1 MTRDQPTILQIV
13 PRLETGGAE
22 LSTVEIAQAVVRA
35 GGRALVLTEP
45 GGRLIARVAAAGG
58 ELMPFP
64 AATKDPIGMLVNAA
78 RMARLIRAESVDL
91 VHARSRAPAW
101 SALLAARRARVP
113 GVTTYHGA
121 YREGNAAKRL
131 YNGVMARGDL
141 VIANSNYTA
150 DLIAARYATP
160 RRRISVIHRGVDI
173 HAFDPARI
181 DAGRVAALR
190 AHWGVTPGTRI
201 VLHMARLTAWKG
213 QGVLIE
219 AAARLKAADK
229 LGGAVVVLA
238 GDAQGRDGY
247 AQELHAQVADAELGS
262 SVRFVG
268 HVEDAAAAFL
278 AAHVT
283 VVASIAPEAFGRAAI
298 EAAAMG
304 CPVIATAIGAP
315 PETVLAPPAV
325 AEGAATGWLVPP
337 SDATSLSE
345 RLALALALPAVVR
358 GAMGG
363 RGRAD
368 VVAHFTVEAMQR
380 QTLAVYDR
388 LLASTLEG
396 RFAAASAPV
405 SAPVSAPASAPA
417 VDARL

>member
-1 MTRDQPTILQIV
+1 VPRDRPTILQIV

-22 LSTVEIAQAVVRA
+22 LSTLEMAEAVVRA

-45 GGRLIARVAAAGG
+45 GGRLSARVAAVGG
-58 ELMPFP
+58 ELIPFP
-64 AATKDPIGMLVNAA
+64 AATKNPVGMLVNAA
-78 RMARLIRAESVDL
+78 RMTQLIRFESVDL

-113 GVTTYHGA
+113 FVTTYHGA
-121 YREGNAAKRL
+121 YREGNAAKRF

-141 VIANSNYTA
+141 VIANSSYTA
-150 DLIAARYATP
+150 DLIATRYATP
-160 RRRISVIHRGVDI
+160 RRRISVIHRGVDF

-181 DAGRVAALR
+181 EAGRVAALR
-190 AHWGVTPGTRI
+190 AHWGVTASTRV

-213 QGVLIE
+213 QSVLIQ
-219 AAARLKAADK
+219 AAARLKAANK

-238 GDAQGRDGY
+238 GDAQGRDAY

-268 HVEDAAAAFL
+268 HVEDAAAAFF

-283 VVASIAPEAFGRAAI
+283 VLASIEPEAFGRAAI

-345 RLALALALPAVVR
+345 RLAMALALPAEER
-358 GAMGG
+358 RAMGG
-363 RGRAD
+363 RGRAH
-368 VVAHFTVEAMQR
+368 VLAHFTVEAMQR

-388 LLASTLEG
+388 LLESALAG
-396 RFAAASAPV
+396 RFAAAC
-405 SAPVSAPASAPA
+405 APA
-417 VDARL
+417 VDARPRQS

>member
-1 MTRDQPTILQIV
+1 MTRDRPTILQIV

-22 LSTVEIAQAVVRA
+22 LSTVEIAEAVVRA

-45 GGRLIARVAAAGG
+45 GGRLIARVSAAGG

-64 AATKDPIGMLVNAA
+64 AATKNPIGMLVNAA
-78 RMARLIRAESVDL
+78 RMVRLIRAQSVDL

-113 GVTTYHGA
+113 FVTTYHGA

-160 RRRISVIHRGVDI
+160 RRRISVIHRGVDV

-181 DAGRVAALR
+181 DAGAWRHTPLGPQSGNAPRV
-190 AHWGVTPGTRI
+190 

-345 RLALALALPAVVR
+345 RLALALALPAEDR

-363 RGRAD
+363 RGRAH

-396 RFAAASAPV
+396 RFAAASAP
-405 SAPVSAPASAPA
+405 ACAPA

>member
-1 MTRDQPTILQIV
+1 MTRDRPTILQII

-22 LSTVEIAQAVVRA
+22 LSTVEIAEAVVRA

-64 AATKDPIGMLVNAA
+64 AATKNPIGMLVNAA
-78 RMARLIRAESVDL
+78 RMVRLIRAQSVDL

-113 GVTTYHGA
+113 FVTTYHGA

-181 DAGRVAALR
+181 DAGRVDALR

-229 LGGAVVVLA
+229 LGGTVVVLA

-278 AAHVT
+278 AAHVS

-345 RLALALALPAVVR
+345 RLALALALPAEDR

-363 RGRAD
+363 RGRAH

-405 SAPVSAPASAPA
+405 SAPASAPA

>member
-1 MTRDQPTILQIV
+1 VARDRPTILQIV

-22 LSTVEIAQAVVRA
+22 LSTVEIAEALVRA

-45 GGRLIARVAAAGG
+45 GGRLISRVRAAGG
-58 ELMPFP
+58 ELIPFP
-64 AATKDPIGMLVNAA
+64 AATKNPIGMLINAA
-78 RMARLIRAESVDL
+78 SMARLIRAESIDL

-113 GVTTYHGA
+113 FVTTYHGA
-121 YREGNAAKRL
+121 YREGNVAKRF
-131 YNGVMARGDL
+131 YNGIMARGDL
-141 VIANSNYTA
+141 VIANSGYTA

-160 RRRISVIHRGVDI
+160 RQRITVIHRGVDI

-190 AHWGVTPGTRI
+190 ARWGVTESTRV

-213 QGVLIE
+213 QSVLIE
-219 AAARLKAADK
+219 AAARLKAANK

-238 GDAQGRDGY
+238 GDAQGRDAY
-247 AQELHAQVADAELGS
+247 AQELHTQVAERELGS
-262 SVRFVG
+262 AVRFVG

-283 VVASIAPEAFGRAAI
+283 VLASIAPEAFGRAAI

-315 PETVLAPPAV
+315 PETVLAQPAV

-337 SDATSLSE
+337 GDVASLAE
-345 RLALALALPAVVR
+345 RLALALALPAEER
-358 GAMGG
+358 GAMGD
-363 RGRAD
+363 RGRAH
-368 VVAHFTVEAMQR
+368 VLTHFTVEAMQR
-380 QTLAVYDR
+380 RTLAAYDR
-388 LLASTLEG
+388 LLACALER
-396 RFAAASAPV
+396 RFAAAC
-405 SAPVSAPASAPA
+405 APAAEPHP
-417 VDARL
+417 RQP

>member
-1 MTRDQPTILQIV
+1 VTRDRPTILQIV

-22 LSTVEIAQAVVRA
+22 LSTVEIAEAVVRA

-45 GGRLIARVAAAGG
+45 GGRLAARVAAAGG
-58 ELMPFP
+58 ELIPFP
-64 AATKDPIGMLVNAA
+64 AATKNPIGMLFNAA
-78 RMARLIRAESVDL
+78 RMARLIRAQSVDL

-113 GVTTYHGA
+113 FVTTYHGA
-121 YREGNAAKRL
+121 YREGNAAKRV

-141 VIANSNYTA
+141 VIANSSYTA

-160 RRRISVIHRGVDI
+160 RPRICVIHRGVDA
-173 HAFDPARI
+173 HAFDPTRI

-190 AHWGVTPGTRI
+190 ARWGVTESTRV

-213 QGVLIE
+213 QSVLIE
-219 AAARLKAADK
+219 AAARLKAANK

-238 GDAQGRDGY
+238 GDAQGRDAY
-247 AQELHAQVADAELGS
+247 AQELHTQVCDAALGS
-262 SVRFVG
+262 SVRFAG

-283 VVASIAPEAFGRAAI
+283 VLASTAPEAFGRAAI

-325 AEGAATGWLVPP
+325 GQGAATGWLVPP
-337 SDATSLSE
+337 GDATSLSE
-345 RLALALALPAVVR
+345 RLDSALALPAEER
-358 GAMGG
+358 RAMGG
-363 RGRAD
+363 RGRAH
-368 VVAHFTVEAMQR
+368 VLAHFTVQAMQR
-380 QTLAVYDR
+380 RTLAVYDR
-388 LLASTLEG
+388 LLASALEG
-396 RFAAASAPV
+396 RFAAASAP
-405 SAPVSAPASAPA
+405 A
-417 VDARL
+417 VDARPRQP